1 MYEVGP
7 DPRARLALGGLS
19 VDAALTCRRGY
30 LGEDGRRNTALR
42 SCPPRAGRSLVPGH
56 RVGRAHLRVLGPAE
70 PAVRAGCRPGLPG
83 PQSRAH
89 GGVRDPGTADV
100 ARRGGHDR
108 VAPAVGPGADAG
120 GPLRGHRRAPPGAV
134 SYTHLTLPTK

>member
-7 DPRARLALGGLS
+7 GPRPRLASGGLS

-30 LGEDGRRNTALR
+30 LGEDGRRDTALR

-70 PAVRAGCRPGLPG
+70 PAVRAGRWHGLPG
-83 PQSRAH
+83 PQGRAH
-89 GGVRDPGTADV
+89 GGVRDPGTAGV
-100 ARRGGHDR
+100 ARPGDDDR
-108 VAPAVGPGADAG
+108 MAPAVG
-120 GPLRGHRRAPPGAV
+120 LRGGAG
-134 SYTHLTLPTK
+134 